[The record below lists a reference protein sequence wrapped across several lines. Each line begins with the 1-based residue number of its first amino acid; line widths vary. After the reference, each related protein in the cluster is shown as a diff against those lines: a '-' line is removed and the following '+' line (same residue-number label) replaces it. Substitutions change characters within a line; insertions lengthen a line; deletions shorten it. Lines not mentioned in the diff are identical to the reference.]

1 HLSRIDVC
9 RAPPDGC
16 SSNEAVRRTK
26 PRCVAFQTHL
36 RRRTAAQW
44 ERDAVALRT
53 AESLRAT
60 GTVLCQRGIMSD
72 SNAIHYDVWNPAGVD
87 VTDRP
92 SLTGAA
98 SDTVDAAGLLSS
110 GIAQP
115 ESGMLFLAISDAGAL
130 AAQDIQSAW
139 ANEPEGGGAPSI

>member
-1 HLSRIDVC
+1 
-9 RAPPDGC
+9 
-16 SSNEAVRRTK
+16 
-26 PRCVAFQTHL
+26 
-36 RRRTAAQW
+36 
-44 ERDAVALRT
+44 
-53 AESLRAT
+53 
-60 GTVLCQRGIMSD
+60 MSD

-139 ANEPEGGGAPSI
+139 ANEPEGGGAPSIDFVDLPAFLSQSDPANAGGWFPGPSVAGGSMPNVAFAAGHVSGAAMGPYDSQAGDGPGFLAAIQS